1 MCYSRTVSGLTSD
14 NLHQSS
20 VLAPILVVLL
30 WLPLKKKRPA
40 TGGNGPCW
48 PSWPIF
54 QGSVSRGHRPTAH
67 PPGQALMN
75 HVNVLAVGDNGRY
88 AADHQGPQGPQT
100 MSLWKS
106 LSKRSMLLGT
116 GARVMCPNQSMN
128 KKPGQ
133 VGGHG
138 HKRHKHCGRWS
149 PHQEIL
155 AIPGLLL
162 CGSDHFARS
171 CRTWA

>member
-20 VLAPILVVLL
+20 VLDAILVVLL

-67 PPGQALMN
+67 PPGQPLMN
-75 HVNVLAVGDNGRY
+75 HVNVLAVGDNGRH
-88 AADHQGPQGPQT
+88 AADHQGSQGPQT

-138 HKRHKHCGRWS
+138 HKRHKHCDG
-149 PHQEIL
+149 H
-155 AIPGLLL
+155 
-162 CGSDHFARS
+162 
-171 CRTWA
+171 RTRRYWR